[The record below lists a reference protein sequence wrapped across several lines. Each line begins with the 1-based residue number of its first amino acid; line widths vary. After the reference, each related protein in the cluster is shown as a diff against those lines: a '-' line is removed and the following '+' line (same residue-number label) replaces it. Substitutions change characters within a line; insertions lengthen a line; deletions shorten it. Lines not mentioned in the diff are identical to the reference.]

1 MAVPFDFSISECLDN
16 ERPNYLCCLTQMNPC
31 RRLIAAI
38 GLFED
43 VGLALRKS
51 GGALTEFQEIVS
63 ELEDL
68 ADILRVIETLDLSHT
83 NPTQSDT
90 IRSHG
95 TVAFTH
101 SE

>member
-1 MAVPFDFSISECLDN
+1 MAVPFGFSISECLDN

-68 ADILRVIETLDLSHT
+68 ADILRVIETLDPSHT

-95 TVAFTH
+95 AVAFTH